1 MLAAKCRTKGGF
13 CCAVMKMLFTNA
25 ELKGMS
31 TYGSKGPALD
41 HQSVERI
48 RCYMV
53 LYGDSELSEKE

>member
-1 MLAAKCRTKGGF
+1 
-13 CCAVMKMLFTNA
+13 MLFTNA

-31 TYGSKGPALD
+31 TYGSQGPALD

-53 LYGDSELSEKE
+53 LYGESELSEKE